1 MPSPPGLSD
10 VRATEQHRGLVVG
23 VISDTH
29 NHLCAEVKELLDGVD
44 HIIHAGDV
52 CSPTVLSELRGIAPL
67 TVVRGNCDA
76 GAWADTLPARAEF
89 ELGGVRVVMGHIGGR
104 LREEAASRGSG
115 PGGFDVVVFGH
126 SHQPVVE
133 RKDGVLYLNPG
144 SAGPRRYGRPR
155 TMAFLRI
162 APEEGSGAAAD
173 RVVANIVMVEG

>member
-1 MPSPPGLSD
+1 MP
-10 VRATEQHRGLVVG
+10 AAEEQDGGLVVG

-29 NHLCAEVKELLDGVD
+29 GHLYPEVKELLAGVD

-52 CSPTVLSELRGIAPL
+52 CTPSLLSELRAIAPL

-76 GAWADTLPARAEF
+76 GPWADAIPVRAEL
-89 ELGGVRVVMGHIGGR
+89 ELGGARILIGHIGGR

-115 PGGFDVVVFGH
+115 RGGVDVVISGH
-126 SHQPVVE
+126 SHQALVE
-133 RKDGVLYLNPG
+133 QKDGVLYVNPG

-162 APEEGSGAAAD
+162 APDSAEAS
-173 RVVANIVMVEG
+173 ANIVVVEG